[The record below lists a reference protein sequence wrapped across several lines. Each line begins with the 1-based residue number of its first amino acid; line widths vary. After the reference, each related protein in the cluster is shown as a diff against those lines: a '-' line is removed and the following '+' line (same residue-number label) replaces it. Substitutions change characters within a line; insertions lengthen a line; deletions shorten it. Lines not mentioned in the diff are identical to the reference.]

1 MTLESFKKALG
12 NVRFA
17 VDKAQKAGLEFI
29 VVPGGVSR
37 DFKAQQRSVLAGDI
51 VSSINRLEKE
61 ARELRKLADQDEFA
75 VVDMLSTVRQL
86 QQAKELAAIKELVHG
101 LRNKLTDIEAEDKG
115 ASLSVVPKQLPFLPV
130 EIRGDVESDLA
141 ELGRCYDAE
150 AYRSVVILCGRM
162 LEVALHRRY
171 FEATKNDLLEKA
183 PGTGLGNLI
192 AKLADKGVLVDPA
205 LTNQIHLINQVRVH
219 SVHVKKD
226 AFRPSKDQA
235 HAMTLYTV
243 DVLKKLFV

>member
-1 MTLESFKKALG
+1 MALESFKKALG

-17 VDKAQKAGLEFI
+17 VDKAQKAGLESVTAPTGI
-29 VVPGGVSR
+29 SR
-37 DFKAQQRSVLAGDI
+37 DFKAQQRGVMAADI
-51 VSSINRLEKE
+51 LSSIDRLDKE
-61 ARELRKLADQDEFA
+61 ARELRQLADKDEVA
-75 VVDMLSTVRQL
+75 VVQMLATVRQL
-86 QQAKELAAIKELVHG
+86 KQTKDVSAIKELLHQ
-101 LRNKLTDIEAEDKG
+101 LRNQLTDIESEGKG
-115 ASLSVVPKQLPFLPV
+115 DVLSFVPQQLPFLPV
-130 EIRGDVESDLA
+130 EIRGEIETDLA
-141 ELGRCYDAE
+141 ELSRCYDAE
-150 AYRSVVILCGRM
+150 AYRSVVILCGRV

-205 LTNQIHLINQVRVH
+205 LTNKIHLVNQVRVH